1 MREKRRGGGGNA
13 GKGRDEGDERGEVGG
28 NRDAYV
34 RIRAE
39 ARLLRAKEEM
49 DDDEG
54 WEKTAA
60 TETPQR
66 AINKFDTRVGKLAKL
81 PASGVSI

>member
-1 MREKRRGGGGNA
+1 MTKD
-13 GKGRDEGDERGEVGG
+13 GR
-28 NRDAYV
+28 
-34 RIRAE
+34 
-39 ARLLRAKEEM
+39 
-49 DDDEG
+49 
-54 WEKTAA
+54 KTAA

>member
-1 MREKRRGGGGNA
+1 MYKGGSVYYGW
-13 GKGRDEGDERGEVGG
+13 K
-28 NRDAYV
+28 
-34 RIRAE
+34 
-39 ARLLRAKEEM
+39 EM
-49 DDDEG
+49 DDEG
-54 WEKTAA
+54 REKTAA

>member
-1 MREKRRGGGGNA
+1 MERDE
-13 GKGRDEGDERGEVGG
+13 GRDETHWCEV
-28 NRDAYV
+28 REEAETY
-34 RIRAE
+34 IEAE
-39 ARLLRAKEEM
+39 ASTM
-49 DDDEG
+49 DGRKWKDEG
-54 WEKTAA
+54 REKTAA

>member
-1 MREKRRGGGGNA
+1 
-13 GKGRDEGDERGEVGG
+13 
-28 NRDAYV
+28 
-34 RIRAE
+34 
-39 ARLLRAKEEM
+39 M

>member
-1 MREKRRGGGGNA
+1 M
-13 GKGRDEGDERGEVGG
+13 
-28 NRDAYV
+28 
-34 RIRAE
+34 
-39 ARLLRAKEEM
+39 
-49 DDDEG
+49 DDEG
-54 WEKTAA
+54 REKTAA

>member
-1 MREKRRGGGGNA
+1 MKGKMKRGDEAREETKTYRGGSVYYGW
-13 GKGRDEGDERGEVGG
+13 K
-28 NRDAYV
+28 
-34 RIRAE
+34 
-39 ARLLRAKEEM
+39 EM
-49 DDDEG
+49 DDEG
-54 WEKTAA
+54 REKTTA